1 MSAGIKGMTVG
12 FPEEAI
18 GPGDSWTVD
27 TEVGG
32 QFGQFAVTRGTRAS
46 PTRMTFTVKR
56 VVVSPSD
63 TTVELRIKTVPPV
76 GPIQLNVGGQRARLK
91 LSGELS
97 GKQRFSLTR
106 GAVVDGTMGG
116 VMKMDIS
123 MPALASLAMA
133 ITSQLQSTLRLQG
146 AP

>member
-1 MSAGIKGMTVG
+1 MTSGIKAMNLG
-12 FPEEAI
+12 FPEGAV
-18 GPGDSWTVD
+18 GRGDSWTVE
-27 TEVGG
+27 TEIPVG
-32 QFGQFAVTRGTRAS
+32 QFSITRGTRAG
-46 PTRMTFTVKR
+46 PTRTTLTVREIR
-56 VVVSPSD
+56 VMGSD
-63 TTVELRIKTVPPV
+63 TTVALDINTALPT